1 MSIVA
6 KETWERKYQIFQIL
20 SLLAT
25 VIVNYICKTCSGEG
39 FFQTHQFLY
48 FIYPLIYV
56 FKIFVMHLL
65 DISFF
70 FVLQK
75 QSVLVRAN
83 ECLTIHTHS
92 QTCQKLCHYYTV
104 TLTTPSERMSIL
116 SFPLATVSLCE
127 CCVLSSV

>member
-39 FFQTHQFLY
+39 FFRPVNSSISYIHSFMYSKFLLCTY
-48 FIYPLIYV
+48 LILV
-56 FKIFVMHLL
+56 FF
-65 DISFF
+65 S
-70 FVLQK
+70 VLQK